1 MDKQT
6 KVTKILLIIFGGML
20 TIFSLFSLFQVL
32 ITRFLTEKQMSVE
45 NIWII
50 FMPTLLIIGLAFLLT
65 GIFITKI
72 KNKKL
77 LIHSTISI
85 LSIIWLILYIVS
97 LGENNLSPSKLPD
110 EMDRIIA
117 SVFYYFGIIVC
128 SLLIIIPE
136 LIIGIKLYKIEK
148 KNNAT

>member
-1 MDKQT
+1 
-6 KVTKILLIIFGGML
+6 ML